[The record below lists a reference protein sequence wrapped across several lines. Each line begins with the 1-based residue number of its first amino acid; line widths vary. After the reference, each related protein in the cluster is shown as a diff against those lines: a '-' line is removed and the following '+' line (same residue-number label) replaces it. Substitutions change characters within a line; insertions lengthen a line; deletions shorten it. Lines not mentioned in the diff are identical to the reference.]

1 MQLWCKTID
10 FTMRAFA
17 IAGVNRKRE
26 KLMQTAVLILGARGR
41 FGLATAR
48 AFRDA
53 GWRVLGQLRPGA
65 AAPTE
70 TGIEWLTT
78 DLRDTQALAMA
89 ARGATVVVHAI
100 NPPYPRWEQQAV
112 AALEHAITLATSLKA
127 LLMLPGNVYNFG
139 AGMPPVLREDTSQ
152 QAQTRKGR
160 IRIAMEQRMCEAS
173 KDGQLRS
180 VVIRAGD
187 FFGSGKGSWFDLAVT
202 KNLRKGT
209 LSYPGAWDIP
219 TAWAYLPDLAR
230 TFERIARCALAEPA
244 AFQSFESFHFKGY
257 SLTGSDWIAALEPLA
272 REQGWLASR
281 ATLKRGAMPWW
292 LFKALGWAVPLFRE
306 LAEMQYLWH
315 TPHSLA
321 DDKLEALIG
330 PEPHTPL
337 AQAAQSALADLG
349 LLGNLK
355 AEVQHATA

>member
-1 MQLWCKTID
+1 
-10 FTMRAFA
+10 
-17 IAGVNRKRE
+17 
-26 KLMQTAVLILGARGR
+26 MQTAVLILGARGR

-65 AAPTE
+65 TAPTE
-70 TGIEWLTT
+70 PGIEWLTT
-78 DLRDTQALAMA
+78 DLRDTQTLALA
-89 ARGATVVVHAI
+89 ARGAAVVVHAI
-100 NPPYPRWEQQAV
+100 NPPYPRWERE
-112 AALEHAITLATSLKA
+112 ALLAMQHSIRLATALNA

-139 AGMPPVLREDTSQ
+139 AGMPPVLREDTLQ

-160 IRIAMEQRMCEAS
+160 VRIAMEQRMSEAG
-173 KDGQLRS
+173 KDSQLRS

-202 KNLRKGT
+202 KSLHKGT
-209 LSYPGAWDIP
+209 LSYPGAWEVP

-230 TFERIARCALAEPA
+230 TFERVARCTLIDPDR
-244 AFQSFESFHFKGY
+244 FSSFETFHFKGY
-257 SLTGSDWIAALEPLA
+257 SLTGSDWIAALDPLA
-272 REQGWLASR
+272 QEQGWLASR

-292 LFKALGWAVPLFRE
+292 LFKALGRVVPMFRE

-315 TPHSLA
+315 TPHALA
-321 DDKLEALIG
+321 NDKLEALIG

-337 AQAAQSALADLG
+337 SQAACRALADLG
-349 LLGNLK
+349 LLERSKEEGH
-355 AEVQHATA
+355 HAAA